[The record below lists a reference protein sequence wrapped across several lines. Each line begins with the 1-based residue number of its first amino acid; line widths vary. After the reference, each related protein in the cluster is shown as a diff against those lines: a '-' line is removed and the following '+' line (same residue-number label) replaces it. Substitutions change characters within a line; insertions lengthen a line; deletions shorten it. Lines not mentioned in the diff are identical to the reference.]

1 MSGTRMLRRAWA
13 GLALAAMFAYDLV
26 MASLTVARIVVSP
39 RRSYAPAIMIIPVDA
54 RTAWGTALFAT
65 LVSMTPGSTTL
76 HVAADKRSLYVHFL
90 DVPDPAA
97 RVALMKRMYESRILR
112 LEGEERRA

>member
-1 MSGTRMLRRAWA
+1 MSASRAFRRAWA

-39 RRSYAPAIMIIPVDA
+39 RRAYAPAIVIIPVDA
-54 RTAWGTALFAT
+54 RTAWGTSLFAT

-76 HVAADKRSLYVHFL
+76 HIAPDHRSLYVHFL
-90 DVPDPAA
+90 DAPHPAV
-97 RVALMKRMYESRILR
+97 RVAYMKQTYESRIRR
-112 LEGEERRA
+112 LEGAGDSQ

>member
-1 MSGTRMLRRAWA
+1 MSAVPMLRRAWA
-13 GLALAAMFAYDLV
+13 GLALAAMFGYDLV

-39 RRSYAPAIMIIPVDA
+39 RRAYAPAIVIIPVDA

-76 HVAADKRSLYVHFL
+76 HVATDRRSLYVHFL
-90 DVPDPAA
+90 DAPDPGA